1 MYYNNA
7 TSTYTLIGTVNG
19 NGYDCRTDMTNTFEG
34 SDNALWNKVSAH
46 MDWIEENMERFG
58 QKVCKANNIY

>member
-19 NGYDCRTDMTNTFEG
+19 NGYDCRTDTTSFYEG
-34 SDNALWNKVSAH
+34 SVDAVWNKVSAH
-46 MDWIEENMERFG
+46 MVWIEENMKRLG
-58 QKVCKANNIY
+58 QKVCKANNV